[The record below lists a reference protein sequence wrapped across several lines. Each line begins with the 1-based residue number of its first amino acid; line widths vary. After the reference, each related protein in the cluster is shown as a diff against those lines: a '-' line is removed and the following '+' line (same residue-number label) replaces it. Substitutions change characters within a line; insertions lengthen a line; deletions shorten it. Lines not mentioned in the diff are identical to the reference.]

1 MDIELRTTRGEIED
15 FKNSIIWKDIKAE
28 LGKWLKMCRIEQ
40 DGIVQ
45 DAEENNPSTAT
56 VLLHIGD
63 INGRKKAINFILE
76 MPDMFLS
83 ILDYKLEDKLND
95 S

>member
-15 FKNSIIWKDIKAE
+15 FKNSILWKDIKAE

>member
-15 FKNSIIWKDIKAE
+15 FKNSILWKDMKAE